1 MKLEESGVS
10 IKEVELILNRKIILT
25 MLVAM
30 AFSIVL
36 SGYLSYIFSDSIYTV
51 MCSLV
56 IGTTVGVLINYFI
69 LVSNKIVEKINV
81 ELCDEDDMEEDLQT
95 VMKIS

>member
-10 IKEVELILNRKIILT
+10 IKEVELILNRKIILS
-25 MLVAM
+25 MLIVM
-30 AFSIVL
+30 GFSIIL

-51 MCSLV
+51 LCSLV
-56 IGTTVGVLINYFI
+56 IGATLGVMINYLI
-69 LVSNKIVEKINV
+69 LISNKIVEKINI
-81 ELCDEDDMEEDLQT
+81 ELYDEDDMEEGLQT

>member
-25 MLVAM
+25 MLIVM
-30 AFSIVL
+30 GFSIIL
-36 SGYLSYIFSDSIYTV
+36 AGYLSYIFSDSIYTV
-51 MCSLV
+51 LCSLI
-56 IGTTVGVLINYFI
+56 IGVTLGVLVNYFI
-69 LVSNKIVEKINV
+69 LVSNKIVEKINI
-81 ELCDEDDMEEDLQT
+81 ELYDEDDMEEELQT

>member
-10 IKEVELILNRKIILT
+10 VKEVELILNRKIILT
-25 MLVAM
+25 MLVVM

-51 MCSLV
+51 LCSLI
-56 IGTTVGVLINYFI
+56 IGATIGVLINYFI
-69 LVSNKIVEKINV
+69 LVSNKIVEKINI
-81 ELCDEDDMEEDLQT
+81 ELYDEDDMEEELQT